1 MAKQPNFFDWLRF
14 AAVLIRMLQ
23 ELFDGKVEEDKKES

>member
-1 MAKQPNFFDWLRF
+1 MASQPSFFDWLRF

-23 ELFDGKVEEDKKES
+23 ELFDGKEEDDKKKS